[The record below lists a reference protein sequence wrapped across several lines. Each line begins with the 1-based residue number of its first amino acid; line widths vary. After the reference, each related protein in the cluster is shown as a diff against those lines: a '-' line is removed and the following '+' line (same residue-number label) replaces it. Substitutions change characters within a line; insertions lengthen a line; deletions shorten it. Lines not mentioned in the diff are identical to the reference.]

1 MVGAVALGA
10 DHVYPRHFIMSTTMY
25 AVVSSCIGTVKLMRL
40 VPIVLAGVILSGRG
54 LNLLVEPWF
63 WIALM
68 LALAFCRH
76 TRETGASEDPRP
88 RPNRGT
94 IR

>member
-1 MVGAVALGA
+1 
-10 DHVYPRHFIMSTTMY
+10 MY

-40 VPIVLAGVILSGRG
+40 IPIVLAGVVLSGRG

-68 LALAFCRH
+68 LALAFAG
-76 TRETGASEDPRP
+76 TLARP
-88 RPNRGT
+88 VHLKIPDLDRIEAPFNN
-94 IR
+94 